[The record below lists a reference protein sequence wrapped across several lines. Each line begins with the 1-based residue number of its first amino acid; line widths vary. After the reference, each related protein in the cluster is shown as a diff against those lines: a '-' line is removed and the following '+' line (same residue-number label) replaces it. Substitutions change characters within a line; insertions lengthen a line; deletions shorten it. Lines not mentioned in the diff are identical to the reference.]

1 MNSAPE
7 LTYTRVGDYY
17 LPNLLPPPEPQI
29 GIWGQRRRDYL
40 QKERNPIYIGM
51 LLSGTLNEHL
61 ESIDQQA
68 IAMFSQTV
76 TSLAQAEG
84 VTEQLKARDQMAW
97 VGLMNSIRHRAE
109 EIVRKALICVREK
122 NEPNCSSPPRSTS
135 FCFAASS
142 TGATSCW
149 LRVCA
154 QIPLTSC

>member
-1 MNSAPE
+1 MKSTTE

-40 QKERNPIYIGM
+40 RNERNPIYTGM
-51 LLSGTLNEHL
+51 LLAGTLNDHL

-84 VTEQLKARDQMAW
+84 VTEQLKARDPMAW
-97 VGLMNSIRHRAE
+97 VGLMSNIRHRAE
-109 EIVRKALICVREK
+109 EIVRKELICV
-122 NEPNCSSPPRSTS
+122 
-135 FCFAASS
+135 
-142 TGATSCW
+142 
-149 LRVCA
+149 
-154 QIPLTSC
+154 